1 MDEIARAE
9 AQVAKEKAELAR
21 SLRAVGRSSEKMARR
36 MGDEL
41 KPVLGAAVLVAGAAV
56 ALGVTVALVRR
67 GRRRDR
73 WVAPRP
79 PSALSTAAKTVGVWA
94 LRLLVRRVAQE
105 ALSRLAAASEA
116 GGASPA
122 SATAAPRS

>member
-36 MGDEL
+36 IGDEL
-41 KPVLGAAVLVAGAAV
+41 KPALGAAVLVAGAAV
-56 ALGVTVALVRR
+56 AVGITVALVRR

-73 WVAPRP
+73 WLGPQQP
-79 PSALSTAAKTVGVWA
+79 PSALSTAAKTVGIWA
-94 LRLLVRRVAQE
+94 LRLLARRVAQE

-116 GGASPA
+116 SPA
-122 SATAAPRS
+122 SAAAASR